1 MSYYEEPALANS
13 TDKSVEMGPVAA
25 PDRSVVPP
33 ARVTPKPL
41 GRWGVMAWVWELR
54 DQGAQPDQ
62 ALCEREGELLR
73 GDRVVDLRA
82 TTLTVNH

>member
-13 TDKSVEMGPVAA
+13 TDKSVE
-25 PDRSVVPP
+25 
-33 ARVTPKPL
+33 
-41 GRWGVMAWVWELR
+41 MAWVWELR

-62 ALCEREGELLR
+62 ALCEREGELLL

>member
-1 MSYYEEPALANS
+1 MRAAPSRRGKMSYYEEPALANS
-13 TDKSVEMGPVAA
+13 TDKSVE
-25 PDRSVVPP
+25 
-33 ARVTPKPL
+33 
-41 GRWGVMAWVWELR
+41 MAWVWELR

-62 ALCEREGELLR
+62 ALCEREGELLL